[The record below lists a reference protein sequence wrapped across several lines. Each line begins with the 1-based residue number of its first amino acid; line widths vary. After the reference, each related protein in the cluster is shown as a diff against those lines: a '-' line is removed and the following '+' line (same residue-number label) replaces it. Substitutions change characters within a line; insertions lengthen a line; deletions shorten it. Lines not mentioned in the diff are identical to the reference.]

1 MGLFDLFK
9 KQPSNSLDSL
19 SEQKKMFLVNYLGD
33 RSITWHIDEPVK
45 ERYPDIEQNI
55 KDLQKA
61 GLIKKEKGVYV
72 LTESGQEMRKTFRAQ
87 ERARRE
93 EMHKS
98 AISLAMLGNYL
109 EAYNKRAR
117 YERNSVIP
125 HGIHISMGGDDDG
138 AWAEETSLP
147 YNVKNY
153 IKASYKLDFS
163 DCRNSEA
170 FKDAMRSLYVG
181 MQITGAGRLEP
192 PKDFE
197 ESIGEYLDCPALDKQ
212 LEEKCTFPNPPKFR
226 IYFDTKV
233 RVYNFTNTGVMDH
246 WDGQFLLGVF
256 DCTKPIHASMSQ
268 YDKMKAAGIEG
279 FPKTFQTFE
288 KHKKA
293 NSEKYK
299 AWIDEYSRIKGREQ

>member
-1 MGLFDLFK
+1 MGLFGFFK
-9 KQPSNSLDSL
+9 KPTTNSLDSL

-33 RSITWHIDEPVK
+33 RSVTWHIDEPVK

-55 KDLQKA
+55 EDLQKV
-61 GLIKKEKGVYV
+61 GLIKKENGVYV
-72 LTESGQEMRKTFRAQ
+72 LTDSGLEIRKTFRTQ

-93 EMHKS
+93 EMHQS
-98 AISLAMLGNYL
+98 AVSLAMVGNYL
-109 EAYNKRAR
+109 EAYNKRAK
-117 YERNSVIP
+117 YEKNSVIP
-125 HGIHISMGGDDDG
+125 HGIHVSLGGGEDG
-138 AWAEETSLP
+138 TWVEETSLP

-153 IKASYKLDFS
+153 IKASYRLDFS
-163 DCRNSEA
+163 DCQNSEA

-181 MQITGAGRLEP
+181 MQITGIGRLEP

-212 LEEKCTFPNPPKFR
+212 LEEKCMFPNPPKFR

-233 RVYNFTNTGVMDH
+233 RVYNFTSTGVMDR
-246 WDGQFLLGVF
+246 WDGQFFLGVF
-256 DCTKPIHASMSQ
+256 DCTQPIHASMSQ
-268 YDKMKAAGIEG
+268 YDKMKNAEIEG

-293 NSEKYK
+293 NDAKYK
-299 AWIDEYSRIKGREQ
+299 AWMDQYRRIKEGK